1 MKGFELTTFGT
12 SVFYHKHETKLKK
25 SRCGPFEFR
34 SRAIVHGM
42 HFSSFENF
50 LLFRI
55 AFTFSGVSL
64 CVSYTSIW
72 WRSRKCRFCRVTRL
86 GNLLH
91 FGQLFKACGI
101 NYFEKLP
108 TSWGNYCKGVKIF
121 HFSGGIILGNFCK
134 HLATDWFCP
143 SFNLR
148 KGLCNVCTSTTMFF
162 NLISNIKI

>member
-108 TSWGNYCKGVKIF
+108 TSWGNWGKSFIF
-121 HFSGGIILGNFCK
+121 LVESFWATFVNIWQLFTGQTDSAQVLICEKVFAMSVQAQPCFSI
-134 HLATDWFCP
+134 
-143 SFNLR
+143 
-148 KGLCNVCTSTTMFF
+148 
-162 NLISNIKI
+162 